1 MAITFGSGIT
11 ISAGAFNAG
20 QPLNAPT
27 ITTATSLTSTTASVV
42 YSAPFNNIGAPLLY
56 YVATASP
63 GGLTGTVTQS
73 GSGTVKV
80 SGLTSGQTY
89 TFTVNVYNQ
98 FGPSAVS
105 TASNSVLMIT
115 VPCAPTIGT
124 ATALT
129 NSTTATVTYSAPANN
144 GGSAIT
150 SYIATAN
157 TGGITATLSQAGS
170 GTITVTGLTAGTTYT
185 FTVAAVNIVGTGA
198 ASTSS
203 NSITP
208 TTVPCAPTIGTV
220 TFSSTTAVSYTHL
233 TLPTNREV

>member
-1 MAITFGSGIT
+1 M
-11 ISAGAFNAG
+11 
-20 QPLNAPT
+20 
-27 ITTATSLTSTTASVV
+27 
-42 YSAPFNNIGAPLLY
+42 
-56 YVATASP
+56 
-63 GGLTGTVTQS
+63 
-73 GSGTVKV
+73 
-80 SGLTSGQTY
+80 
-89 TFTVNVYNQ
+89 
-98 FGPSAVS
+98 S

-220 TFSSTTAVSYTHL
+220 TFSSTTASVPFTAPGYNGGTAITSYTVSYTHL
-233 TLPTNREV
+233 TLPTIYSV